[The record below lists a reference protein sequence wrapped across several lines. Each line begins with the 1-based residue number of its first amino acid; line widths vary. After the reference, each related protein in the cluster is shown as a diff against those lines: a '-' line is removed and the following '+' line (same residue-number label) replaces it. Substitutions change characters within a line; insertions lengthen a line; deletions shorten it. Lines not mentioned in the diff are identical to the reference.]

1 MPICFTGKNIPYSRI
16 DTLIRNRN
24 IAMKNG
30 KQFNPINCFTW
41 WFICCYFTGHIDIAW
56 QSLSCLNWWLIMT
69 YLFLSICLTK
79 RNTVVIMIH
88 LYFVSQAMWEQFNW
102 FMPIQLLIIL
112 AASVPREDLLK
123 KLLPIRSFWKCKL
136 RSTSEPCL
144 VLLVSIPLDAS
155 FLEVWFI

>member
-1 MPICFTGKNIPYSRI
+1 MVNSSIQLTVLF
-16 DTLIRNRN
+16 DD
-24 IAMKNG
+24 
-30 KQFNPINCFTW
+30 FNAAISQ
-41 WFICCYFTGHIDIAW
+41 GIDIAW

-112 AASVPREDLLK
+112 AASVLREDLLK
-123 KLLPIRSFWKCKL
+123 KLLPIHSFWKCKL

>member
-1 MPICFTGKNIPYSRI
+1 MLLFHRAHWHCLAKFKLPK
-16 DTLIRNRN
+16 LV
-24 IAMKNG
+24 
-30 KQFNPINCFTW
+30 IN
-41 WFICCYFTGHIDIAW
+41 Y
-56 QSLSCLNWWLIMT
+56 MT

-123 KLLPIRSFWKCKL
+123 KLLPIHSFWKCKL

-144 VLLVSIPLDAS
+144 VLLVSIPWMHHSWRFGSYRACSCVGRRSVTICFNLFLDLKKIYIS
-155 FLEVWFI
+155 FNI

>member
-1 MPICFTGKNIPYSRI
+1 MPICFTGKNIPYSRT

-30 KQFNPINCFTW
+30 KQFNPINCFIW
-41 WFICCYFTGHIDIAW
+41 WFWCCYFTGHIDIAW

-112 AASVPREDLLK
+112 AASVLREDLLK
-123 KLLPIRSFWKCKL
+123 KLLPIHSFWKCINYVQHL
-136 RSTSEPCL
+136 NH
-144 VLLVSIPLDAS
+144 A
-155 FLEVWFI
+155 WYY